1 MFYALIAYVFIML
14 LTGYLSW
21 RQLSSSSVRIGK
33 TEGELFRDFVV
44 AGGRQGTAW
53 VTLSLMA
60 TMIGSSAT
68 FGSMGLSAKTGFPSF
83 WWLGVGTIGLLLQA
97 ALLSERVRG
106 LGAHTL
112 PHVASMV
119 MGRPAALLTAL
130 FICISWIGILA
141 AQFTALAQL
150 VGAVPGVPESR
161 WLLPLM
167 AGLIIF
173 YTAAGGQLSVI
184 RTDAVQFLCIAVGI
198 GMACVFLYNAENATP
213 DLWFS
218 RVELFNDRFG
228 AADWLSLMCIVGGA
242 YFVGPDIF
250 SRNLSA
256 KDGKTAR
263 RATVYAAGLLLL
275 FSLGMAFMGA
285 WVNAHGIAV
294 AGKSPLATL
303 MSTTLP
309 GWLAGL
315 LCLGLISALV
325 SSADTFL
332 ISSASILE
340 NDILQRTSLGRA
352 RLFVVLAGGTALILA
367 LARPDIIGLFI
378 VAYSLYVPGVVIPL
392 ATGILCHGRRPLN
405 RPMLYAGM
413 IGGGLCGLIGSLSG
427 LSYLPLAG
435 MGLSLVC
442 SLGSVALGAYAVGQ
456 AEISKP

>member
-1 MFYALIAYVFIML
+1 MLYALLAYVCVML
-14 LTGYLSW
+14 LTGLHSW
-21 RQLSSSSVRIGK
+21 KQLSASAGQSGK
-33 TEGELFRDFVV
+33 NDGERFRDFVV

-60 TMIGSSAT
+60 TLIGSSAT

-97 ALLSERVRG
+97 ALLSERVRE
-106 LGAHTL
+106 LKAHTL

-184 RTDAVQFLCIAVGI
+184 RTDAVQFMCIAVGI
-198 GMACVFLYNAENATP
+198 GLACAFLYNAENATP
-213 DLWFS
+213 DLWLS

-228 AADWLSLMCIVGGA
+228 TADWISLMCIVGGA

-256 KDGKTAR
+256 KDGKTAKH
-263 RATVYAAGLLLL
+263 ATLYAAGLLLV
-275 FSLGMAFMGA
+275 FSLGMASMGA

-294 AGKSPLATL
+294 PGVSPLATL

-332 ISSASILE
+332 ISSACILE
-340 NDILQRTSLGRA
+340 NDILQRSNLGRT
-352 RLFVVLAGGTALILA
+352 RIFVVLAGGMALILA
-367 LARPDIIGLFI
+367 MARPDIIGLFM

-392 ATGILCHGRRPLN
+392 ATSILCHGRRPLN
-405 RPMLYAGM
+405 RAMLYAGM
-413 IGGGLCGLIGSLSG
+413 LGGGLLGLIGNLTG
-427 LSYLPLAG
+427 LSWLPLAG

-442 SLGSVALGAYAVGQ
+442 SLGAVALGTLITQQAV
-456 AEISKP
+456 ARR

>member
-1 MFYALIAYVFIML
+1 MLIALLAYVLIMVL
-14 LTGYLSW
+14 VGVHSF
-21 RQLSSSSVRIGK
+21 RQVSAKKEHS
-33 TEGELFRDFVV
+33 FREFAV

-53 VTLSLMA
+53 ITLSLMA
-60 TMIGSSAT
+60 TMVGSSAT

-97 ALLSERVRG
+97 VFLSERVRK

-112 PHVASMV
+112 PHVAGLV
-119 MGRPAALLTAL
+119 MGRPASLLTAL

-161 WLLPLM
+161 FLLPIM
-167 AGLIIF
+167 GCLIIF

-184 RTDAVQFLCIAVGI
+184 RTDAAQFLCIALGVGL
-198 GMACVFLYNAENATP
+198 ACAFLYNAENATP
-213 DLWFS
+213 ELWLS
-218 RVELFNDRFG
+218 RMEFFNDRFG
-228 AADWLSLMCIVGGA
+228 AAEWFSLMCIVGGA

-263 RATVYAAGLLLL
+263 RATFFAAGFLLL
-275 FSLGMAFMGA
+275 FSLGMAFLGA
-285 WVNAHGIAV
+285 WVKANGV
-294 AGKSPLATL
+294 GVSGVNPLATL
-303 MSTTLP
+303 MSSYLP

-332 ISSASILE
+332 ISSACIIE
-340 NDILQRTSLGRA
+340 NDLLQRSSLGRA
-352 RLFVVLAGGTALILA
+352 RVFVVLSGVTALILA
-367 LARPDIIGLFI
+367 MTRPDIIGLFM

-392 ATGILCHGRRPLN
+392 ATGILCHGRRSLNLPL
-405 RPMLYAGM
+405 LYTGM
-413 IGGGLCGLIGSLSG
+413 IGGGLCGLTGSLAG
-427 LSYLPLAG
+427 ISYLPLVG

-442 SLGSVALGAYAVGQ
+442 SLGAVALGTVATSHTATP
-456 AEISKP
+456 ATTHKI